1 MVRIYDSKRNSLET
15 LETTTSLTGLSDS
28 AVWIDLD
35 TPSGPEEATLE
46 AILKL
51 DLPTA
56 DEMKDI
62 EPSSRLYVEDGAAFM
77 TAGVLWGIDSGSPT
91 VSPVTFVLSG
101 ERLITIRYSEPRTFR
116 TAATYIQSQPHL
128 CLRGIDTL
136 ILLLEGIVDRTAEAL
151 EKVGVSVDRVAKDI
165 LERKRRAQRNGASTK
180 GLEEAL
186 DAISVDHDITVKA
199 RESLVSLGR
208 LVSFLALSEQV
219 RGNKEA
225 EEHVKSVE
233 RDIASLMDHAT
244 FIASNIQFLLDASLG
259 LINLEQNQII
269 KLFSV
274 VAVCLMPPT
283 LVASNYGMNFEHMP
297 ELRWLLGYPMAL
309 TLMVVSGIIPFIYFK
324 RKGWL

>member
-1 MVRIYDSKRNSLET
+1 MVRIYDSKRNIFET
-15 LETTTSLTGLSDS
+15 LETTTGLTGLPDS

-35 TPSGPEEATLE
+35 HPSDAEEAALE

-62 EPSSRLYVEDGAAFM
+62 EPSSRLYVENGAAFM
-77 TAGVLWGIDSGSPT
+77 TAGLLWGIDSGSPT
-91 VSPVTFVLSG
+91 VSPVTFVLSS

-116 TAATYIQSQPHL
+116 VAASYIQSQRDL
-128 CLRGIDTL
+128 CLKGIDTL

-151 EKVGVSVDRVAKDI
+151 EKVGVSVDQIAGSI
-165 LERKRRAQRNGASTK
+165 LERKRRAQRKGASSK

-186 DAISVDHDITVKA
+186 DAISVDHNITVKA

-208 LVSFLALSEQV
+208 MVSFLALTEPV
-219 RGNKEA
+219 RSNAKA
-225 EEHVKSVE
+225 AEHVKTVE
-233 RDIASLMDHAT
+233 RDIASLTDHAT
-244 FIASNIQFLLDASLG
+244 FIASNIQFLLDASMG

-297 ELRWLLGYPMAL
+297 ELKWLLGYPMAL
-309 TLMVVSGIIPFIYFK
+309 ALMIISGIIPFVYFK
-324 RKGWL
+324 KTGWL

>member
-1 MVRIYDSKRNSLET
+1 
-15 LETTTSLTGLSDS
+15 
-28 AVWIDLD
+28 
-35 TPSGPEEATLE
+35 
-46 AILKL
+46 
-51 DLPTA
+51 
-56 DEMKDI
+56 
-62 EPSSRLYVEDGAAFM
+62 
-77 TAGVLWGIDSGSPT
+77 
-91 VSPVTFVLSG
+91 VTFVLSG
-101 ERLITIRYSEPRTFR
+101 ERLISIRYSEPRIFR
-116 TAATYIQSQPHL
+116 VAASYIQSQPDL
-128 CLRGIDTL
+128 CLKGIDTL

-165 LERKRRAQRNGASTK
+165 LERKRRAQRKRASSK

-208 LVSFLALSEQV
+208 MVSFLAHSEQV
-219 RGNKEA
+219 KGDQET
-225 EEHVKSVE
+225 EERVRSVE
-233 RDIASLMDHAT
+233 RDISSLTDHAT

-297 ELRWLLGYPMAL
+297 ELRWLSGYLIAL
-309 TLMVVSGIIPFIYFK
+309 ALMGVSGIIPFIYFK